1 MVPVGLWVCRRVAGC
16 FSLGGCACLLC
27 LGRPSGVH
35 VALGVGRPGLD
46 VGSGALLRSALLAA
60 LGMESAAA
68 CHSRVA
74 GRKWGV
80 GPFSGWVGRGAGW
93 SQGCPWAPPG
103 AAGRMAQVIENT
115 KKTLG

>member
-1 MVPVGLWVCRRVAGC
+1 M
-16 FSLGGCACLLC
+16 
-27 LGRPSGVH
+27 
-35 VALGVGRPGLD
+35 ALGVSRPGLD

-80 GPFSGWVGRGAGW
+80 GPFSGWVGSGVGW
-93 SQGCPWAPPG
+93 SPGCPLAPPG
-103 AAGRMAQVIENT
+103 AAGRMAQVTENT